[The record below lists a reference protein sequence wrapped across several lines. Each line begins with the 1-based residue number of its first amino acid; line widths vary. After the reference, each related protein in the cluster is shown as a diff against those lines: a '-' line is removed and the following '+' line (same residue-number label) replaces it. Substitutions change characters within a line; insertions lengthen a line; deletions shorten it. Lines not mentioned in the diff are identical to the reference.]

1 MNARMNQAMGR
12 AKGLAGGFTPG
23 QRGIILVAALG
34 LILGAFALTR
44 WVAQPTWTP
53 LFGETSSADTQKIVE
68 ELQAEGAQYKLG
80 GNGNTVMVPQSQL
93 YALRVSVGAKGLPS
107 TTSDSSSWAI
117 FDQQGMTATEIQQN
131 AAYQRAIEG
140 EVAKTLEAIA
150 GVNTALVK
158 LAIPRDSV
166 FVTEKDKT
174 TASVLLSLAP
184 GTTLSKSQVRSVTN
198 LVATSVPGLLTANVA
213 VSDGNGT
220 LLTAP
225 NDGSSGAAAANANDT
240 DEQTAQFEDRVAA
253 KTQQMLDQV
262 LGAGSAVVRVSAAL
276 DFDAKHSTTESYLPS
291 PALPLS
297 EQTSREAFNPGPGGV
312 GGLLGVITPTPL
324 SSAMGTG
331 QYYKDS
337 TTRNNGIGKSIVEA
351 EAAPGAVKRLSV
363 AVVLDSS
370 AAEGVD
376 PATVQALVASAVG
389 IDSTRGDVVQVNA
402 VPFNKAAAEKTAKE
416 LAKAEAEAKTAGYI
430 DLGKKGGMGLL
441 IVIAAVILMLKQRKG
456 KAAGPTVDA
465 TATDLPDGLLVP
477 SRLEAIGADR
487 MRELGAGPAGEMG
500 ALEQEALSPIIER
513 EKLREEVASFVD
525 SQPDDIAQLV
535 QGWLEQRSN

>member
-1 MNARMNQAMGR
+1 MG
-12 AKGLAGGFTPG
+12 GP
-23 QRGIILVAALG
+23 
-34 LILGAFALTR
+34 
-44 WVAQPTWTP
+44 PTWTP

-150 GVNTALVK
+150 GVNTAIVK
-158 LAIPRDSV
+158 LAIPKDSV

-456 KAAGPTVDA
+456 KAATPTVDA

>member
-150 GVNTALVK
+150 GVNTAIVK
-158 LAIPRDSV
+158 LAIPKDSV

-441 IVIAAVILMLKQRKG
+441 IVIAAVVLMLKQRKS

-477 SRLEAIGADR
+477 SRLEAIGGDR

>member
-456 KAAGPTVDA
+456 KAATPTVDA

>member
-12 AKGLAGGFTPG
+12 AKGFAGGFTPG

-34 LILGAFALTR
+34 LILGAIALTR
-44 WVAQPTWTP
+44 WVSQPTWTP

-107 TTSDSSSWAI
+107 TTSQSSSWAI

-140 EVAKTLEAIA
+140 DLAKTLQAIA
-150 GVNTALVK
+150 GVNTAIVK
-158 LAIPRDSV
+158 LAIPKDSV

-198 LVATSVPGLLTANVA
+198 LVATSVPGLLTENVA

-225 NDGSSGAAAANANDT
+225 NDGSGGAAASNANDT

-262 LGAGSAVVRVSAAL
+262 LGAGSAVVQVSASL

-291 PALPLS
+291 PVLPLN
-297 EQTSREAFNPGPGGV
+297 EQTSREAYNPGPGGV
-312 GGLLGVITPTPL
+312 GGLLGVITPSPL
-324 SSAMGTG
+324 SSALGTG

-337 TTRNNGIGKSIVEA
+337 TTRNNGVGKSIVEA
-351 EAAPGAVKRLSV
+351 ESAPGAVKRLSV
-363 AVVLDSS
+363 AVALDSS
-370 AAEGVD
+370 AAGGVD

-416 LAKAEAEAKTAGYI
+416 LAKAEAAAKTAGYI
-430 DLGKKGGMGLL
+430 DMGKKGGLGLL
-441 IVIAAVILMLKQRKG
+441 IVVVAVVLMLKQRKA
-456 KAAGPTVDA
+456 KDATVDA

-477 SRLEAIGADR
+477 SRIEAIGGDR
-487 MRELGAGPAGEMG
+487 MRELGAAPAGEG
-500 ALEQEALSPIIER
+500 DAPEQEVLNPILER
-513 EKLREEVASFVD
+513 ERLREEVASFVD

>member
-150 GVNTALVK
+150 GVNTAIVK
-158 LAIPRDSV
+158 LAIPKDSV

-456 KAAGPTVDA
+456 KAATPTVDA

>member
-107 TTSDSSSWAI
+107 TTSQSSSWAI

-140 EVAKTLEAIA
+140 DLAKTLQAIA
-150 GVNTALVK
+150 GVNTAIVK
-158 LAIPRDSV
+158 LAIPKDSV

-456 KAAGPTVDA
+456 KAATPTVDA

>member
-150 GVNTALVK
+150 GVNTAIVK
-158 LAIPRDSV
+158 LAIPKDSV

-456 KAAGPTVDA
+456 KAATPTVDA

-487 MRELGAGPAGEMG
+487 MRELGAGPAGELG

>member
-150 GVNTALVK
+150 GVNTAIVK
-158 LAIPRDSV
+158 LAIPKDSV

>member
-150 GVNTALVK
+150 GVNTAIVK

-456 KAAGPTVDA
+456 KAATPTVDA